1 MAGGTQGMAVG
12 TDVLV
17 HGTPRA
23 EGVAHDEGNAM
34 VEVFADGTAGTR
46 ISPADKEML
55 LAHFRDQLPEAMKPL
70 LAGESLAEILGNFT
84 TLRQT
89 YSDVRQEI
97 TRATPPPVSAGT
109 GNRQAAAQ
117 MTPGW
122 SAYFGQAGGVAKAS
136 PFQKI
141 AMGIEARQHGEG

>member
-1 MAGGTQGMAVG
+1 MAGGTQGMAVE

-17 HGTPRA
+17 HGTRRA
-23 EGVAHDEGNAM
+23 EGVAHDEGNAV
-34 VEVFADGTAGTR
+34 VEAFAEGATGTR
-46 ISPADKEML
+46 MTPADKEL
-55 LAHFRDQLPEAMKPL
+55 LLTHFRDRLPEAMKPL

-84 TLRQT
+84 TLQQT
-89 YSDVRQEI
+89 YSDVKQEV
-97 TRATPPPVSAGT
+97 TRAAPPPVSAGT

-117 MTPGW
+117 MNPGW

-141 AMGIEARQHGEG
+141 AMGIEARNHEA

>member
-23 EGVAHDEGNAM
+23 EGVAHDEGNAV
-34 VEVFADGTAGTR
+34 VEVFADGAAGARMT
-46 ISPADKEML
+46 PADKELL
-55 LAHFRDQLPEAMKPL
+55 LAHFRDQLPPAMKPL
-70 LAGESLAEILGNFT
+70 LAGESLADILGNFK

-89 YSDVRQEI
+89 YSDVQQEV

-122 SAYFGQAGGVAKAS
+122 SAYFGQAGGVAQAS

-141 AMGIEARQHGEG
+141 AMGIEQRNHEA